1 MLKSPAK
8 MNHTHRRIVVTPTKL
23 KPIKMEIEPEEEVV
37 DPHTVY
43 RDDVFS
49 EHERT
54 KRSLSFAS
62 ERLTESI
69 RSISTS
75 ISKSKK
81 VKQLY
86 DDTIHSFNSTCDARL
101 AEIEIKSRGR
111 S

>member
-37 DPHTVY
+37 DPHIVY

-54 KRSLSFAS
+54 TRSLSRAS
-62 ERLTESI
+62 DRLTESI
-69 RSISTS
+69 RSIGS
-75 ISKSKK
+75 
-81 VKQLY
+81 
-86 DDTIHSFNSTCDARL
+86 
-101 AEIEIKSRGR
+101 
-111 S
+111 